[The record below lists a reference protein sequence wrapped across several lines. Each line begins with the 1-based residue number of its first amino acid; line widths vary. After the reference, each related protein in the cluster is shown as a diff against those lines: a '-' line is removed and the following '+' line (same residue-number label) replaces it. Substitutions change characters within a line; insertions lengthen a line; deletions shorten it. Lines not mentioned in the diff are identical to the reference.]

1 MMEKIRCEIK
11 WLGENLKEAGLGA
24 FIAAAG
30 CVLLW
35 VSGGS
40 GWFALK
46 AMRLSLPPLGLLFAL
61 SLLRAGFCGLAA
73 ALCVV
78 GCREGWK
85 RKKRIPAA
93 AGWIAA
99 AYLFG
104 LGWYAV
110 FFCTRMILFGAVLLA
125 GGILALCAAG
135 MGVCKRCVPPA
146 VWLGLIPAGLLDL
159 FFLLMT
165 LLTV

>member
-1 MMEKIRCEIK
+1 MINWLRCELK
-11 WLGENLKEAGLGA
+11 RLGENLKEAGLGA

-30 CVLLW
+30 CVIVW
-35 VSGGS
+35 ISGGS
-40 GWFALK
+40 GWYVLK
-46 AMRLSLPPLGLLFAL
+46 AMRFPLPPLGLLFAV

-85 RKKRIPAA
+85 KRKRIPAA

-104 LGWYAV
+104 LG
-110 FFCTRMILFGAVLLA
+110 
-125 GGILALCAAG
+125 
-135 MGVCKRCVPPA
+135 
-146 VWLGLIPAGLLDL
+146 
-159 FFLLMT
+159 
-165 LLTV
+165 